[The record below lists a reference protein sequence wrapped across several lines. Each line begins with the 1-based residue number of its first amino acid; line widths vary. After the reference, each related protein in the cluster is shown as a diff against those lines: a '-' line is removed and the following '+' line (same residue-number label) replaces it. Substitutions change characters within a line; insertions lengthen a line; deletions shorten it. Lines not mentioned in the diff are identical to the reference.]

1 MAHLPMDWS
10 GWLDLNQRHRASKAR
25 TLTKLSYTQTEGS
38 LRLRLPVSRPLS
50 DYPRG
55 TNPKVP
61 AYPPEPAE
69 AAPASRDMTAFLS
82 RRLYLHGIGLLDALS
97 TVCPAEQRRL
107 AGHRA
112 TPHQRPPAWGL
123 GSSWISPEGDP
134 GLRHFRSI
142 LRHVFPFTEPELNR
156 RQMAFKAIALP
167 TELPE

>member
-25 TLTKLSYTQTEGS
+25 TLTKLSYTQTEVGS
-38 LRLRLPVSRPLS
+38 QRLRLPVSRPLS

-82 RRLYLHGIGLLDALS
+82 RRLYLHGIELLDALFS
-97 TVCPAEQRRL
+97 VCPAEQQRL
-107 AGHRA
+107 ASHRA
-112 TPHQRPPAWGL
+112 TPHQRPPAGTSGL
-123 GSSWISPEGDP
+123 P
-134 GLRHFRSI
+134 GFHPKVIQAYATF
-142 LRHVFPFTEPELNR
+142 
-156 RQMAFKAIALP
+156 ALS
-167 TELPE
+167 

>member
-1 MAHLPMDWS
+1 MPIGWS
-10 GWLDLNQRHRASKAR
+10 GWLDSNQRHRASKAR
-25 TLTKLSYTQTEGS
+25 TLTRLSYTQAEVGS

-82 RRLYLHGIGLLDALS
+82 RRQYLQGIELLDALF
-97 TVCPAEQRRL
+97 TVCPVEQQRL

-112 TPHQRPPAWGL
+112 TSHQRPPAWDL
-123 GSSWISPEGDP
+123 GSPWISPEGDP
-134 GLRHFRSI
+134 GLRHFRST
-142 LRHVFPFTEPELNR
+142 LRRVFPFTGPELNR
-156 RQMAFKAIALP
+156 RHMVFQTTALS